1 MEKRPEGKP
10 DPLKG
15 HSFMDEKRARL
26 WSRLTQGPDMGGG
39 RWDILVIGG
48 GITGAGILLEAS
60 RRGLSAA
67 LVEQRDF
74 AWGTSSRTSKM
85 VHGGLRYLM
94 QGHWRLTRMSVKE
107 RDRLLQEAPGLV
119 EPMGFLFADY
129 RGRIPGRKSFEVLL
143 TLYDLFSS
151 HRTHRYYPAQE
162 FNLLAPRIRSDGLKG
177 GAMCVDAVTD
187 DARLVLRLLNEA
199 RESGALALNY
209 AAAET
214 LLKAKGRVCGV
225 AIRDVLTE
233 RTAEVHA
240 KVVVNATGAWADRLR
255 NQAGGGKDIRP
266 LRGSHIIF
274 PFWRLPVA
282 QTVALMHPKDRR
294 GVFILPWEGVTVV
307 GSTDLDHK
315 EDLDTEARITPGEV
329 DYLLEVVHDQFPSL
343 GIGSTDILSTYSG
356 VRPVVAGGAPEPSK
370 ERRDHRIWVEEGLIS
385 VSGGKLTTF
394 RVIAL
399 DVLRHAARLFPSI
412 SFHDAGE
419 PLFPKAGRENITLRK
434 LGYSLQRRISGRY
447 GRDAVALADCARQ
460 GELSPIPGTHSLWAE
475 LRWAARNEDVVHLED
490 LLMRRTRLGLLLPEG
505 GSALLD
511 NLKGICQEEMG
522 WDERRWQQESDAYRT
537 LWHRCYS
544 LPQ

>member
-1 MEKRPEGKP
+1 
-10 DPLKG
+10 
-15 HSFMDEKRARL
+15 
-26 WSRLTQGPDMGGG
+26 
-39 RWDILVIGG
+39 
-48 GITGAGILLEAS
+48 
-60 RRGLSAA
+60 
-67 LVEQRDF
+67 
-74 AWGTSSRTSKM
+74 
-85 VHGGLRYLM
+85 
-94 QGHWRLTRMSVKE
+94 
-107 RDRLLQEAPGLV
+107 
-119 EPMGFLFADY
+119 
-129 RGRIPGRKSFEVLL
+129 
-143 TLYDLFSS
+143 
-151 HRTHRYYPAQE
+151 
-162 FNLLAPRIRSDGLKG
+162 
-177 GAMCVDAVTD
+177 
-187 DARLVLRLLNEA
+187 
-199 RESGALALNY
+199 
-209 AAAET
+209 
-214 LLKAKGRVCGV
+214 
-225 AIRDVLTE
+225 
-233 RTAEVHA
+233 
-240 KVVVNATGAWADRLR
+240 
-255 NQAGGGKDIRP
+255 
-266 LRGSHIIF
+266 
-274 PFWRLPVA
+274 
-282 QTVALMHPKDRR
+282 MHPKDRR

-419 PLFPKAGRENITLRK
+419 PLFPKAGGENITLRK

-544 LPQ
+544 LPQK